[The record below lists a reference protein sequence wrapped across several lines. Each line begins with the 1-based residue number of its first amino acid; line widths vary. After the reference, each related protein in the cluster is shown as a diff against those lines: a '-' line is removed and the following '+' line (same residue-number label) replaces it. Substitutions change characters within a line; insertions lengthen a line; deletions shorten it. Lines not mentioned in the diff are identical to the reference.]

1 MFAPGRDAFSGDSDR
16 LVYCSASGQH
26 IELMESQVAWEI
38 VFVLVLTICAVV
50 LFVTEKFSTDI
61 VAILV
66 MIALLVSGILTPA
79 EGLAGFANTATVT
92 VGAMFVL
99 SAGVFRSGAVNFV
112 SRGLGKA
119 ARRSSALMLF
129 VLMVGVGVLSSF
141 LNNTAAVAIL
151 IPVVIVVARR
161 ADTSPSKL
169 LMPLSFAS
177 MFGGMG
183 TVLGTST
190 NILASSIAEEA
201 GLDAFGMFEFTKLGV
216 VFFAVGVA
224 YMMTVGR
231 KLVPDHRG
239 KGDLTKSFGLGDY
252 LTDLV
257 LLAESKSVGQSL
269 ASAPLVNE
277 LGVDVL
283 QILRGN
289 DNLCPTPET
298 VLREHDVLRIKGDL
312 RTINELKDR
321 VGVAFGTSM
330 KWRDEDLESTDTR
343 IVEAVVG
350 PSSPLA
356 GKSLARSRLRE
367 NYGAAVLAIRQH
379 GAIAHVEFQNM
390 KLMPGDT
397 LLIDVPNDQIEHLT
411 QQRVFLLVSRAGI
424 PRFNWPKA
432 TKTLVIV
439 ASVVVIAATGLLSIV
454 TAAAAGALAMV
465 LSGCIST
472 EEAYG
477 AIEWNVLFLLAGMLS
492 LGAAMEKTGASTMLA
507 EGMIDGVG
515 RFGPIVL
522 LAAFFGATML
532 LTEVMS
538 NNATVA
544 LLLPIAIT
552 TAHSIDANPRA
563 FMFAVVFA
571 ASSSFMTPVGYQTNA
586 MIYGPG
592 QYRFVDFVRVG
603 APLNLIFWV
612 LGTLLIPWFWP
623 L

>member
-1 MFAPGRDAFSGDSDR
+1 MT
-16 LVYCSASGQH
+16 L
-26 IELMESQVAWEI
+26 EI
-38 VFVLVLTICAVV
+38 SFVLLLTIAAVV

-66 MIALLVSGILTPA
+66 MVVLLVSRVLTPA

-99 SAGVFRSGAVNFV
+99 SAGMFRSGAVNFV
-112 SRGLGKA
+112 GRGLGRL
-119 ARRSSALMLF
+119 ARHSSGLMLF

-177 MFGGMG
+177 MFGGMC

-190 NILASSIAEEA
+190 NILASAISEQA
-201 GLDAFGMFEFTKLGV
+201 GLGAFGMFEFTKLGV
-216 VFFAVGVA
+216 IFFAVGVT

-239 KGDLTKSFGLGDY
+239 RGDLTTSFGLGDY
-252 LTDLV
+252 LTDLI
-257 LLAESKSVGQSL
+257 LQADSKSVGKAL
-269 ASAPLVNE
+269 ESAPLVKD
-277 LGVDVL
+277 LGIEVL
-283 QILRGN
+283 QIRRGEDTLR
-289 DNLCPTPET
+289 PTPET
-298 VLREHDVLRIKGDL
+298 VLCENDVLRIQGNL

-321 VGVAFGTSM
+321 AGVAFGMSV
-330 KWRDEDLESTDTR
+330 KWRDEDLQSTDTR
-343 IVEAVVG
+343 LVEAVVG

-356 GKSLARSRLRE
+356 GKSLAESRLRE
-367 NYGAAVLAIRQH
+367 NFGASVLAVRQH
-379 GAIAHVEFQNM
+379 GTLRHSEFENIT
-390 KLMPGDT
+390 LMPGDT

-411 QQRVFLLVSRAGI
+411 EQRVFLVVSRAGI

-432 TKTLVIV
+432 AKALAIV
-439 ASVVVIAATGLLSIV
+439 VSVVVVAATGLLPIV
-454 TAAAAGALAMV
+454 AAAATGALAMV
-465 LSGCIST
+465 LSRCIST
-472 EEAYG
+472 DEAYG

-507 EGMIDGVG
+507 EGMVNAVG
-515 RFGPIVL
+515 GFGPIAL

-552 TAHSIDANPRA
+552 TAHSIDANPRT

-571 ASSSFMTPVGYQTNA
+571 ASSSFMTPVGYQTNT

-603 APLNLIFWV
+603 APLNLIFWI
-612 LGTLLIPWFWP
+612 LGVLLIPWFWP

>member
-1 MFAPGRDAFSGDSDR
+1 MT
-16 LVYCSASGQH
+16 
-26 IELMESQVAWEI
+26 WEI
-38 VFVLVLTICAVV
+38 AFVLGLTVCAVV

-66 MIALLVSGILTPA
+66 MIVLLVSRVLTPA

-99 SAGVFRSGAVNFV
+99 SAGMFRSGAVNFV
-112 SRGLGKA
+112 GKA
-119 ARRSSALMLF
+119 LGRLARHSSGLMLF

-177 MFGGMG
+177 MFGGMC

-190 NILASSIAEEA
+190 NILGSAIAEQA
-201 GLDAFGMFEFTKLGV
+201 GLQAFGMFEFTKLGV
-216 VFFAVGVA
+216 IFFAVGVA
-224 YMMTVGR
+224 YMMTLGR
-231 KLVPDHRG
+231 RLVPDHRG
-239 KGDLTKSFGLGDY
+239 QGDLTTSFGLGDY

-257 LLAESKSVGQSL
+257 LGAESKSVGHSL
-269 ASAPLVNE
+269 ASAPLVKE
-277 LGVDVL
+277 LDIDVL
-283 QILRGN
+283 QILRGE
-289 DNLCPTPET
+289 DTLRPTPET
-298 VLREHDVLRIKGDL
+298 ILREGDVLRIQGDL
-312 RTINELKDR
+312 RTINELKGR
-321 VGVAFGTSM
+321 AGVTFGMSM
-330 KWRDEDLESTDTR
+330 KWRDEHLQSTDTR
-343 IVEAVVG
+343 LVEAVVG

-356 GKSLARSRLRE
+356 GKTLAESRLRA
-367 NYGAAVLAIRQH
+367 NYGATVLAIRQH
-379 GAIAHVEFQNM
+379 GTLRHGQFENIT
-390 KLMPGDT
+390 LMPGDA

-411 QQRVFLLVSRAGI
+411 QQRMFLVVSRAGI
-424 PRFNWPKA
+424 PRFDWTKA
-432 TKTLVIV
+432 SKAVAIV
-439 ASVVVIAATGLLSIV
+439 VAVVVVAATGLLPIV
-454 TAAAAGALAMV
+454 AAAVTGALMMV

-507 EGMIDGVG
+507 NGMIDSVG
-515 RFGPIVL
+515 ALGPLAL

-552 TAHSIDANPRA
+552 TAQAMDLNPRA
-563 FMFAVVFA
+563 FMFAVIFA
-571 ASSSFMTPVGYQTNA
+571 ASSSFMTPVGYQTNT

-592 QYRFVDFVRVG
+592 QYRFKDFVRVG
-603 APLNLIFWV
+603 APLNLIFWI

>member
-1 MFAPGRDAFSGDSDR
+1 MT
-16 LVYCSASGQH
+16 
-26 IELMESQVAWEI
+26 WEI
-38 VFVLVLTICAVV
+38 AFVLGLTVCAVV

-66 MIALLVSGILTPA
+66 MIVLLVSRVLTPA

-99 SAGVFRSGAVNFV
+99 SAGMFRSGAVNFV
-112 SRGLGKA
+112 GKA
-119 ARRSSALMLF
+119 LGRLARHSSGLMLF

-177 MFGGMG
+177 MFGGMC

-190 NILASSIAEEA
+190 NILGSAIAEQA
-201 GLDAFGMFEFTKLGV
+201 GLQAFGMFEFTKLGV
-216 VFFAVGVA
+216 IFFAVGVT
-224 YMMTVGR
+224 YMMTLGR
-231 KLVPDHRG
+231 RLVPDHRG
-239 KGDLTKSFGLGDY
+239 QGDLTTSFGLGDY

-257 LLAESKSVGQSL
+257 LEAESKSVGHSL
-269 ASAPLVNE
+269 ASAPLVKE
-277 LGVDVL
+277 LDIDVL
-283 QILRGN
+283 QILRGE
-289 DNLCPTPET
+289 DTLRPTPET
-298 VLREHDVLRIKGDL
+298 ILREGDVLRIQGNL
-312 RTINELKDR
+312 RTINELKGR
-321 VGVAFGTSM
+321 AGVTFGMSM
-330 KWRDEDLESTDTR
+330 KWRDEHLQSTDTR
-343 IVEAVVG
+343 LVEAVVG

-356 GKSLARSRLRE
+356 GKTLSESRLRA
-367 NYGAAVLAIRQH
+367 NYGATVLAIRQH
-379 GAIAHVEFQNM
+379 GTLRHGQFENIT
-390 KLMPGDT
+390 LMPGDA

-411 QQRVFLLVSRAGI
+411 QQRMFLVVSRAGI
-424 PRFNWPKA
+424 PRFDWTKA
-432 TKTLVIV
+432 SKAVAIV
-439 ASVVVIAATGLLSIV
+439 VAVVVVAATGLLPIV
-454 TAAAAGALAMV
+454 AAAVTGALMMV

-507 EGMIDGVG
+507 NGMIDSVG
-515 RFGPIVL
+515 ALGPLAL

-552 TAHSIDANPRA
+552 TAQAMDLNPRA
-563 FMFAVVFA
+563 FMFAVIFA
-571 ASSSFMTPVGYQTNA
+571 ASSSFMTPVGYQTNT

-592 QYRFVDFVRVG
+592 QYRFKDFVRVG
-603 APLNLIFWV
+603 APLNLIFWI

>member
-1 MFAPGRDAFSGDSDR
+1 MT
-16 LVYCSASGQH
+16 
-26 IELMESQVAWEI
+26 WEI
-38 VFVLVLTICAVV
+38 VFVLVLTVCAVV

-66 MIALLVSGILTPA
+66 MIVLLVSGILTPA

-99 SAGVFRSGAVNFV
+99 SAGMFRSGAVNSV
-112 SRGLGKA
+112 GRVLGGL
-119 ARRSSALMLF
+119 ARRSSGLMLF

-151 IPVVIVVARR
+151 IPVDIIVARR
-161 ADTSPSKL
+161 AETSPSKL

-177 MFGGMG
+177 MFGGMC

-190 NILASSIAEEA
+190 NILASSIAEQA
-201 GLDAFGMFEFTKLGV
+201 GLEAFGMFEFTKLGV
-216 VFFAVGVA
+216 IFFAVGIA

-252 LTDLV
+252 LTDLT
-257 LLAESKSVGQSL
+257 LLAGSRSIGRPL
-269 ASAPLVNE
+269 ASAPLVE
-277 LGVDVL
+277 EFGIEVL
-283 QILRGN
+283 QIQRGDDTLR
-289 DNLCPTPET
+289 PTPET
-298 VLREHDVLRIKGDL
+298 ILREHDVLRIRGDL

-321 VGVAFGTSM
+321 AGVSFGMSSEWSD
-330 KWRDEDLESTDTR
+330 KDLEATDTR
-343 IVEAVVG
+343 LVEAVVG

-356 GKSLARSRLRE
+356 GKSLAESRLRE

-379 GAIAHVEFQNM
+379 GALAHGEFQNR
-390 KLMPGDT
+390 KLMSGDT

-411 QQRVFLLVSRAGI
+411 RQRVFLLVSRAGI
-424 PRFNWPKA
+424 PRFNWLKA
-432 TKTLVIV
+432 TKALVIV
-439 ASVVVIAATGLLSIV
+439 VSVVVIAATGVLSIV
-454 TAAAAGALAMV
+454 TAAAAGALMMV
-465 LSGCIST
+465 VSACITT

-507 EGMIDGVG
+507 DGMIAGVG
-515 RFGPIVL
+515 GFGPLAL

-571 ASSSFMTPVGYQTNA
+571 ASSSFMTPVGYQTNT

-592 QYRFVDFVRVG
+592 QYRFVDFLRVG

>member
-1 MFAPGRDAFSGDSDR
+1 MT
-16 LVYCSASGQH
+16 
-26 IELMESQVAWEI
+26 WEI
-38 VFVLVLTICAVV
+38 AFVLGLTVCAVV

-66 MIALLVSGILTPA
+66 MIVLLVFRVLTPA

-99 SAGVFRSGAVNFV
+99 SAGMFRSGAVNFV
-112 SRGLGKA
+112 GKA
-119 ARRSSALMLF
+119 LGRLARHSSRLMLF

-161 ADTSPSKL
+161 AKTSPSKL
-169 LMPLSFAS
+169 LMPLSYAS
-177 MFGGMG
+177 MFGGMC

-190 NILASSIAEEA
+190 NILASSIAEQA
-201 GLDAFGMFEFTKLGV
+201 GLGAFSMFEFTKLGII
-216 VFFAVGVA
+216 FFAVGVA
-224 YMMTVGR
+224 YMMTLGR
-231 KLVPDHRG
+231 RLVPDHRG
-239 KGDLTKSFGLGDY
+239 QGDLTTSFGLGDY

-257 LLAESKSVGQSL
+257 LQTESKSVGHSL
-269 ASAPLVNE
+269 ASAPLVKE
-277 LGVDVL
+277 LNIDVL
-283 QILRGN
+283 QILRGE
-289 DNLCPTPET
+289 DTLRPTPET
-298 VLREHDVLRIKGDL
+298 ILREGDVLRIQGDL
-312 RTINELKDR
+312 RTINELKGR
-321 VGVAFGTSM
+321 AGVTFGMSM
-330 KWRDEDLESTDTR
+330 KWRDEHLQSTDTR
-343 IVEAVVG
+343 LVEAVVG

-356 GKSLARSRLRE
+356 GKSLTESRLRE
-367 NYGAAVLAIRQH
+367 NYGASVLAIRQH
-379 GAIAHVEFQNM
+379 GTLRHGQFENIT
-390 KLMPGDT
+390 LMPGDA

-411 QQRVFLLVSRAGI
+411 QQRVFLVVSRAGI
-424 PRFNWPKA
+424 PRFDWRKA
-432 TKTLVIV
+432 SKAVAIVI
-439 ASVVVIAATGLLSIV
+439 AVVVVAATGLLPIV
-454 TAAAAGALAMV
+454 AAAATGALMMV
-465 LSGCIST
+465 LSGCVST

-507 EGMIDGVG
+507 DGMIDSVG
-515 RFGPIVL
+515 GLGPLAL

-552 TAHSIDANPRA
+552 TAQAIDVDPRA

-571 ASSSFMTPVGYQTNA
+571 ASSSFMTPVGYQTNT

-592 QYRFVDFVRVG
+592 QYRFKDFARVG
-603 APLNLIFWV
+603 APLNLIFWA

-623 L
+623 F

>member
-1 MFAPGRDAFSGDSDR
+1 MT
-16 LVYCSASGQH
+16 
-26 IELMESQVAWEI
+26 WEI
-38 VFVLVLTICAVV
+38 AFVLGLTVCAVV

-66 MIALLVSGILTPA
+66 MIVLLVFRVLTPA

-99 SAGVFRSGAVNFV
+99 SAGMFRSGAVNFV
-112 SRGLGKA
+112 GKA
-119 ARRSSALMLF
+119 LGRLARHSSRLMLF
-129 VLMVGVGVLSSF
+129 VLMVGVGVLSAF

-161 ADTSPSKL
+161 AKTSPSKL

-177 MFGGMG
+177 MFGGMC

-190 NILASSIAEEA
+190 NILASSIAEQA
-201 GLDAFGMFEFTKLGV
+201 GLGAFSMFEFTKLGII
-216 VFFAVGVA
+216 FFAVGVA
-224 YMMTVGR
+224 YMMTLGR
-231 KLVPDHRG
+231 RLVPDHRG
-239 KGDLTKSFGLGDY
+239 QGDLTTSFGLGDY

-257 LLAESKSVGQSL
+257 LQTESKSVGHPL
-269 ASAPLVNE
+269 ASAPLVKE
-277 LGVDVL
+277 LNIDVL
-283 QILRGN
+283 QILRGE
-289 DNLCPTPET
+289 DTLRPTPET
-298 VLREHDVLRIKGDL
+298 ILREGDVLRIQGDL
-312 RTINELKDR
+312 RTINELKGR
-321 VGVAFGTSM
+321 AGVTFGMSM
-330 KWRDEDLESTDTR
+330 KWQDEHLQSTDTR
-343 IVEAVVG
+343 LVEAVVG

-356 GKSLARSRLRE
+356 GKSLTESRLRE
-367 NYGAAVLAIRQH
+367 NYGASVLAIRQH
-379 GAIAHVEFQNM
+379 GTLRQGQFENIT
-390 KLMPGDT
+390 LMPGDA

-411 QQRVFLLVSRAGI
+411 QQRVFLVVSRAGI
-424 PRFNWPKA
+424 PRFDWRKA
-432 TKTLVIV
+432 SKAVAIV
-439 ASVVVIAATGLLSIV
+439 VAVVVVAATGLLPIV
-454 TAAAAGALAMV
+454 AAAATGALMMV
-465 LSGCIST
+465 LSGCLST

-507 EGMIDGVG
+507 DGMIDSVG
-515 RFGPIVL
+515 GLGPLAL

-552 TAHSIDANPRA
+552 TAQAIDIDPSA

-571 ASSSFMTPVGYQTNA
+571 ASSSFMTPVGYQTNT

-592 QYRFVDFVRVG
+592 QYRFKDFARVG
-603 APLNLIFWV
+603 APLNLIFWA

-623 L
+623 F

>member
-1 MFAPGRDAFSGDSDR
+1 MTGEM
-16 LVYCSASGQH
+16 L
-26 IELMESQVAWEI
+26 
-38 VFVLVLTICAVV
+38 FVLVLTICAVV

-61 VAILV
+61 VAMLV
-66 MIALLVSGILTPA
+66 MIALLVTGILTPA
-79 EGLAGFANTATVT
+79 EGLAGFANTATIT

-99 SAGVFRSGAVNFV
+99 SAGIFRSGAVNFV
-112 SRGLGKA
+112 GKGLGRL
-119 ARRSSALMLF
+119 ARHSSGLMLF

-177 MFGGMG
+177 MFGGMC

-190 NILASSIAEEA
+190 NILASSIAEQA
-201 GLDAFGMFEFTKLGV
+201 GLEAFGMFEFTKLGV
-216 VFFAVGVA
+216 IFFAVGVA
-224 YMMTVGR
+224 YMMTWGR
-231 KLVPDHRG
+231 RRVPDHRG

-252 LTDLV
+252 LTDVV
-257 LLAESKSVGQSL
+257 LLADSKSVGQSL
-269 ASAPLVNE
+269 ASAPLVKE
-277 LGVDVL
+277 LAVEVL
-283 QILRGN
+283 QIVRGGVTLR
-289 DNLCPTPET
+289 PTPRT
-298 VLREHDVLRIKGDL
+298 ILREHDVLRIKGDL
-312 RTINELKDR
+312 RTIDELKDR
-321 VGVAFGTSM
+321 VGVTLATSTT
-330 KWRDEDLESTDTR
+330 WSDEDLQSTDTR
-343 IVEAVVG
+343 LVEAVVG

-356 GKSLARSRLRE
+356 GKSLAQSNLRE
-367 NYGAAVLAIRQH
+367 NYGATVLAIRQH
-379 GAIAHVEFQNM
+379 GALKRGKVRDM

-432 TKTLVIV
+432 TKALVIV
-439 ASVVVIAATGLLSIV
+439 VSVVVIAATGLLPIV
-454 TAAAAGALAMV
+454 AAAAAGALAMV

-477 AIEWNVLFLLAGMLS
+477 AIEWNVLFLLAGMLA
-492 LGAAMEKTGASTMLA
+492 LGAAMGKTGASTMLA
-507 EGMIDGVG
+507 GGMIDAVG
-515 RFGPIVL
+515 DFGAIAL
-522 LAAFFGATML
+522 LAAFFGITML

-552 TAHSIDANPRA
+552 TAQSIDANPRA

-571 ASSSFMTPVGYQTNA
+571 ASSSFMTPVGYQTNT

-603 APLNLIFWV
+603 APLNLIFWI

>member
-1 MFAPGRDAFSGDSDR
+1 MT
-16 LVYCSASGQH
+16 L
-26 IELMESQVAWEI
+26 EI
-38 VFVLVLTICAVV
+38 GFVLLLTIAAVV

-66 MIALLVSGILTPA
+66 MVVLLVSRVLTPA

-99 SAGVFRSGAVNFV
+99 SAGMFRSGAVNFV
-112 SRGLGKA
+112 GRGLGRL
-119 ARRSSALMLF
+119 ARHSSGLMLF

-177 MFGGMG
+177 MFGGMC

-190 NILASSIAEEA
+190 NILASAISEQA
-201 GLDAFGMFEFTKLGV
+201 GLGAFGMFEFTKLGV
-216 VFFAVGVA
+216 IFFAVGVT

-239 KGDLTKSFGLGDY
+239 RGDLTTSFGLGDY
-252 LTDLV
+252 LTDLI
-257 LLAESKSVGQSL
+257 LQAGSKSVGRPL
-269 ASAPLVNE
+269 ASAPLVKD
-277 LGVDVL
+277 LGIEVL
-283 QILRGN
+283 QIRRGEDTLR
-289 DNLCPTPET
+289 PTPET
-298 VLREHDVLRIKGDL
+298 ILCENDVLRIQGNL

-321 VGVAFGTSM
+321 AGVAFGMSV
-330 KWRDEDLESTDTR
+330 KWRDEDLQSTDTR
-343 IVEAVVG
+343 LVEAVVG

-356 GKSLARSRLRE
+356 GKSLAESHLRE
-367 NYGAAVLAIRQH
+367 NFGAWVLAVRQH
-379 GAIAHVEFQNM
+379 GTLRHSEFENIT
-390 KLMPGDT
+390 LMPGDT

-411 QQRVFLLVSRAGI
+411 EQRVFLVVSRAGI

-432 TKTLVIV
+432 AKALAIV
-439 ASVVVIAATGLLSIV
+439 VSVVVVAATGLLPIV
-454 TAAAAGALAMV
+454 AAAATGALAMV
-465 LSGCIST
+465 LSRCIST
-472 EEAYG
+472 DEAYG
-477 AIEWNVLFLLAGMLS
+477 AIEWNVLFLLAGILS

-507 EGMIDGVG
+507 EGMVNAVG
-515 RFGPIVL
+515 GFGPIAL

-552 TAHSIDANPRA
+552 TAHSIDANPRT

-571 ASSSFMTPVGYQTNA
+571 ASSSFMTPVGYQTNT

-603 APLNLIFWV
+603 APLNLIFWI
-612 LGTLLIPWFWP
+612 LGVLLIPWFWP

>member
-1 MFAPGRDAFSGDSDR
+1 MT
-16 LVYCSASGQH
+16 
-26 IELMESQVAWEI
+26 WEI
-38 VFVLVLTICAVV
+38 AFVLGLTVCAVV

-66 MIALLVSGILTPA
+66 MIVLLVFRVLTPA

-99 SAGVFRSGAVNFV
+99 SAGMFRSGAVNFV
-112 SRGLGKA
+112 GKA
-119 ARRSSALMLF
+119 LGRLARHSSRLMLF

-161 ADTSPSKL
+161 AKTSPSKL

-177 MFGGMG
+177 MFGGMC

-190 NILASSIAEEA
+190 NILASSIAEQA
-201 GLDAFGMFEFTKLGV
+201 GLGAFSMFEFTKLGII
-216 VFFAVGVA
+216 FFAVGVA
-224 YMMTVGR
+224 YMMTLGR
-231 KLVPDHRG
+231 RLVPDHRG
-239 KGDLTKSFGLGDY
+239 QGDLTTSFGLGDY

-257 LLAESKSVGQSL
+257 LQTESKSVGHPL
-269 ASAPLVNE
+269 ASAPLVKE
-277 LGVDVL
+277 LNIDVL
-283 QILRGN
+283 QILRGE
-289 DNLCPTPET
+289 DTLRPTPET
-298 VLREHDVLRIKGDL
+298 ILREGDVLRIQGDL
-312 RTINELKDR
+312 RTINELKGR
-321 VGVAFGTSM
+321 AGVTFGMSM
-330 KWRDEDLESTDTR
+330 KWQDEHLQSTDTR
-343 IVEAVVG
+343 LVEAVVG

-356 GKSLARSRLRE
+356 GKSLTESRLRE
-367 NYGAAVLAIRQH
+367 NYGASVLAIRQH
-379 GAIAHVEFQNM
+379 GTLRQGQFENIT
-390 KLMPGDT
+390 LMPGDA

-411 QQRVFLLVSRAGI
+411 QQRVFLVVSRAGI
-424 PRFNWPKA
+424 PRFDWRKA
-432 TKTLVIV
+432 SKAVAIVVAVVVVAAAGLLPIV
-439 ASVVVIAATGLLSIV
+439 AAAATG
-454 TAAAAGALAMV
+454 ALMMV
-465 LSGCIST
+465 LSGCVST

-507 EGMIDGVG
+507 DGMIDSVG
-515 RFGPIVL
+515 GLGPLAL

-552 TAHSIDANPRA
+552 TAQAIDIDPSA

-571 ASSSFMTPVGYQTNA
+571 ASSSFMTPVGYQTNT

-592 QYRFVDFVRVG
+592 QYRFKDFARVG
-603 APLNLIFWV
+603 APLNLIFWA

-623 L
+623 F

>member
-1 MFAPGRDAFSGDSDR
+1 MT
-16 LVYCSASGQH
+16 
-26 IELMESQVAWEI
+26 WEI

-50 LFVTEKFSTDI
+50 LFVTEKFSTDV

-112 SRGLGKA
+112 SRALGRL
-119 ARRSSALMLF
+119 ARRSSGLTLF

-169 LMPLSFAS
+169 LMPLSYAS
-177 MFGGMG
+177 MFGGMC

-190 NILASSIAEEA
+190 NILASAIAEEA
-201 GLDAFGMFEFTKLGV
+201 GLGAFGMFEFTKLGV
-216 VFFAVGVA
+216 IFFAVGVA

-231 KLVPDHRG
+231 KLVPDHRS
-239 KGDLTKSFGLGDY
+239 KGDLTKSFGMGDY

-257 LLAESKSVGQSL
+257 LQAESKSVGQSL
-269 ASAPLVNE
+269 ASAPLVEE
-277 LGVDVL
+277 LGIEVL
-283 QILRGN
+283 QILRGE
-289 DNLCPTPET
+289 DILRPTPET
-298 VLREHDVLRIKGDL
+298 ILREHDVLRIKGDL

-321 VGVAFGTSM
+321 AGVTFGMSM
-330 KWRDEDLESTDTR
+330 KWRDKDLESTDTR
-343 IVEAVVG
+343 LVEAVLG

-356 GKSLARSRLRE
+356 GKSLAESHLRE
-367 NYGAAVLAIRQH
+367 NYGAAVLAIRHH
-379 GAIAHVEFQNM
+379 GALTHGEVQNI

-397 LLIDVPNDQIEHLT
+397 LLMDVPNDQIEHLT

-432 TKTLVIV
+432 TKALVIV
-439 ASVVVIAATGLLSIV
+439 VSVLVIAATGLLSIV
-454 TAAAAGALAMV
+454 AAAAAGALMMV

-477 AIEWNVLFLLAGMLS
+477 AIEWNVLFLLAGMLA

-507 EGMIDGVG
+507 GGMIDGLG
-515 RFGPIVL
+515 GFGPIVL
-522 LAAFFGATML
+522 LAAFFGITML

-552 TAHSIDANPRA
+552 TAHAIDADPRA
-563 FMFAVVFA
+563 FMFAVAFA
-571 ASSSFMTPVGYQTNA
+571 ASSSFMTPVGYQTNT

-592 QYRFVDFVRVG
+592 QYRFVDFLRVG

>member
-1 MFAPGRDAFSGDSDR
+1 MT
-16 LVYCSASGQH
+16 L
-26 IELMESQVAWEI
+26 EI
-38 VFVLVLTICAVV
+38 GFVLLLTIAAVV

-66 MIALLVSGILTPA
+66 MVVLLVSRVLTPA

-99 SAGVFRSGAVNFV
+99 SAGMFRSGAVNFV
-112 SRGLGKA
+112 GRGLGRL
-119 ARRSSALMLF
+119 ARHSSGLMLF

-161 ADTSPSKL
+161 VDTSPSKL

-177 MFGGMG
+177 MFGGMC

-190 NILASSIAEEA
+190 NILASAISEQA
-201 GLDAFGMFEFTKLGV
+201 GLGAFGMFEFTKLGV
-216 VFFAVGVA
+216 IFFAVGVT

-239 KGDLTKSFGLGDY
+239 RGDLTTSFGLGDY
-252 LTDLV
+252 LTDLI
-257 LLAESKSVGQSL
+257 LQAGSKSVGRPL
-269 ASAPLVNE
+269 ASAPLVKD
-277 LGVDVL
+277 LGIEVL
-283 QILRGN
+283 QIRRGEDTLR
-289 DNLCPTPET
+289 PTPET
-298 VLREHDVLRIKGDL
+298 ILCENDVLRIQGNL

-321 VGVAFGTSM
+321 AGVAFGMSV
-330 KWRDEDLESTDTR
+330 KWRDEDLQSTDTR
-343 IVEAVVG
+343 LVEAVVG

-356 GKSLARSRLRE
+356 GKSLAESHLRE
-367 NYGAAVLAIRQH
+367 NFGAWVLAVRQH
-379 GAIAHVEFQNM
+379 GTLRHSEFENIT
-390 KLMPGDT
+390 LMPGDT

-411 QQRVFLLVSRAGI
+411 EQRVFLVVSRAGI

-432 TKTLVIV
+432 AKALAIV
-439 ASVVVIAATGLLSIV
+439 VSVVVVAATGLLPIV
-454 TAAAAGALAMV
+454 AAAATGALAMV
-465 LSGCIST
+465 LSRCIST
-472 EEAYG
+472 DEAYG

-507 EGMIDGVG
+507 EGMVNAVG
-515 RFGPIVL
+515 GFGPIAL

-552 TAHSIDANPRA
+552 TAHSIDANPRT

-571 ASSSFMTPVGYQTNA
+571 ASSSFMTPVGYQTNT

-603 APLNLIFWV
+603 APLNLIFWI
-612 LGTLLIPWFWP
+612 LGVLLIPWFWP

>member
-1 MFAPGRDAFSGDSDR
+1 MT
-16 LVYCSASGQH
+16 
-26 IELMESQVAWEI
+26 WEI

-50 LFVTEKFSTDI
+50 LFVTEKFSTDV

-66 MIALLVSGILTPA
+66 MIALLVSGVLTPA

-112 SRGLGKA
+112 GRALGRL
-119 ARRSSALMLF
+119 ARHSSGLMLF

-169 LMPLSFAS
+169 LMPLSYAS
-177 MFGGMG
+177 MFGGMC

-190 NILASSIAEEA
+190 NILASAIAEEA
-201 GLDAFGMFEFTKLGV
+201 GLGALGMFEFTKLGV
-216 VFFAVGVA
+216 IFFAVGIA

-239 KGDLTKSFGLGDY
+239 KGDLTKSFGMGDY

-257 LLAESKSVGQSL
+257 LQAESKSVGQSL
-269 ASAPLVNE
+269 ASAPLVEE
-277 LGVDVL
+277 LGIEVL
-283 QILRGN
+283 QILRGE
-289 DNLCPTPET
+289 DILRPTPET
-298 VLREHDVLRIKGDL
+298 ILREHDVLRIKGDL

-321 VGVAFGTSM
+321 AGVTFGMSM

-343 IVEAVVG
+343 LVEAVVG

-356 GKSLARSRLRE
+356 GKSLAESHLRE
-367 NYGAAVLAIRQH
+367 NYGAAVLAIRHH
-379 GAIAHVEFQNM
+379 GALTHGEVQNI

-432 TKTLVIV
+432 TKALVIV
-439 ASVVVIAATGLLSIV
+439 ASVLVIAATGLLSIV
-454 TAAAAGALAMV
+454 AAAAAGALMMV

-477 AIEWNVLFLLAGMLS
+477 AIEWNVLFLLAGMLA
-492 LGAAMEKTGASTMLA
+492 LGAAMEKTGASTILA
-507 EGMIDGVG
+507 EGMIGGVG
-515 RFGPIVL
+515 GFGPIAL
-522 LAAFFGATML
+522 LAAFFGITML

-552 TAHSIDANPRA
+552 AAHAIDVDPRA

-571 ASSSFMTPVGYQTNA
+571 ASSSFMTPVGYQTNT

-592 QYRFVDFVRVG
+592 QYRFVDFLRVG

>member
-1 MFAPGRDAFSGDSDR
+1 MT
-16 LVYCSASGQH
+16 
-26 IELMESQVAWEI
+26 WEI
-38 VFVLVLTICAVV
+38 AFVLGLTVCAVV

-66 MIALLVSGILTPA
+66 MIVLLVFRVLTPA

-99 SAGVFRSGAVNFV
+99 SAGMFRSGAVNFV
-112 SRGLGKA
+112 GKA
-119 ARRSSALMLF
+119 LGRLARHSSRLMLF

-161 ADTSPSKL
+161 AKTSPSKL
-169 LMPLSFAS
+169 LMPLSYAS
-177 MFGGMG
+177 MFGGMC

-190 NILASSIAEEA
+190 NILASSIAEQA
-201 GLDAFGMFEFTKLGV
+201 GLGAFSMFEFTKLGII
-216 VFFAVGVA
+216 FFAVGVA
-224 YMMTVGR
+224 YMMTLGR
-231 KLVPDHRG
+231 RLVPDHRG
-239 KGDLTKSFGLGDY
+239 QGDLTTSFGLGDY

-257 LLAESKSVGQSL
+257 LQTESRSVGHSL
-269 ASAPLVNE
+269 ASAPLVKE
-277 LGVDVL
+277 LNIDVL
-283 QILRGN
+283 QILRGE
-289 DNLCPTPET
+289 DTLRPTPET
-298 VLREHDVLRIKGDL
+298 ILREGDVLRIQGDL
-312 RTINELKDR
+312 RTINELKGR
-321 VGVAFGTSM
+321 AGVTFGMSM
-330 KWRDEDLESTDTR
+330 KWRDEHLQSTDTR
-343 IVEAVVG
+343 LVEAVVG

-356 GKSLARSRLRE
+356 GKSLTESRLRE
-367 NYGAAVLAIRQH
+367 NYGASVLAIRQH
-379 GAIAHVEFQNM
+379 GTLRHGQFENIT
-390 KLMPGDT
+390 LMPGDA

-411 QQRVFLLVSRAGI
+411 QQRVFLVVSRAGI
-424 PRFNWPKA
+424 PRFDWRKA
-432 TKTLVIV
+432 SKAVAIVI
-439 ASVVVIAATGLLSIV
+439 AVVVVAATGLLPIV
-454 TAAAAGALAMV
+454 AAAATGALMMV
-465 LSGCIST
+465 LSGCVST

-507 EGMIDGVG
+507 DGMIDSVG
-515 RFGPIVL
+515 GLGPLAL

-552 TAHSIDANPRA
+552 TAQAIDVDPRA

-571 ASSSFMTPVGYQTNA
+571 ASSSFMTPVGYQTNT

-592 QYRFVDFVRVG
+592 QYRFKDFARVG
-603 APLNLIFWV
+603 APLNLIFWA

-623 L
+623 F

>member
-1 MFAPGRDAFSGDSDR
+1 VT
-16 LVYCSASGQH
+16 L
-26 IELMESQVAWEI
+26 EI
-38 VFVLVLTICAVV
+38 GFVLLLTVCAVV

-66 MIALLVSGILTPA
+66 MVVLLVSRVLTPA
-79 EGLAGFANTATVT
+79 EGLAGFANTATIT

-99 SAGVFRSGAVNFV
+99 SAGMFRSGAVNFV
-112 SRGLGKA
+112 GRGLGRL
-119 ARRSSALMLF
+119 ARHSSGLMLF

-177 MFGGMG
+177 MFGGMC

-190 NILASSIAEEA
+190 NILASAISEQA
-201 GLDAFGMFEFTKLGV
+201 GLGAFGMFEFTKLGV
-216 VFFAVGVA
+216 IFFAVGVT

-239 KGDLTKSFGLGDY
+239 RGDLTTSFGLGDY

-257 LLAESKSVGQSL
+257 LQAESKSVGQSL
-269 ASAPLVNE
+269 ASAPLVKE
-277 LGVDVL
+277 LGIEVL
-283 QILRGN
+283 QIRRGKDTLR
-289 DNLCPTPET
+289 PTPET
-298 VLREHDVLRIKGDL
+298 ILREHDVLRIQGNL

-321 VGVAFGTSM
+321 AGVAFGMSVN
-330 KWRDEDLESTDTR
+330 WRDEDLQSTDTR
-343 IVEAVVG
+343 LVEAVLG
-350 PSSPLA
+350 PGSPLA
-356 GKSLARSRLRE
+356 GKSLAESHLRE
-367 NYGAAVLAIRQH
+367 NYGASVLAIRQH
-379 GAIAHVEFQNM
+379 GMLRHSEFENIT
-390 KLMPGDT
+390 LMPGDA

-411 QQRVFLLVSRAGI
+411 QQRVFLVVSRAGI

-432 TKTLVIV
+432 IKALAIVI
-439 ASVVVIAATGLLSIV
+439 SVVVVAAAGLLPIV
-454 TAAAAGALAMV
+454 AAAATGALAMV

-472 EEAYG
+472 DEAYG

-507 EGMIDGVG
+507 DGMVNWVG
-515 RFGPIVL
+515 GFGPIAL

-552 TAHSIDANPRA
+552 TAHSIDANPRT

-571 ASSSFMTPVGYQTNA
+571 ASSSFMTPVGYQTNT

-612 LGTLLIPWFWP
+612 LGVLLIPWFWP

>member
-1 MFAPGRDAFSGDSDR
+1 MT
-16 LVYCSASGQH
+16 
-26 IELMESQVAWEI
+26 WEI
-38 VFVLVLTICAVV
+38 AFVLGLTVCAVV

-66 MIALLVSGILTPA
+66 MIVLLVFRVLTPA

-99 SAGVFRSGAVNFV
+99 SAGMFRSGAVNFV
-112 SRGLGKA
+112 GKA
-119 ARRSSALMLF
+119 LGRLARHSSRLMLF

-161 ADTSPSKL
+161 AKTSPSKL

-177 MFGGMG
+177 MFGGMC

-190 NILASSIAEEA
+190 NILASSIAEQA
-201 GLDAFGMFEFTKLGV
+201 GLGAFSMFEFTKLGII
-216 VFFAVGVA
+216 FFAVGVA
-224 YMMTVGR
+224 YMMTLGR
-231 KLVPDHRG
+231 RLVPDHRG
-239 KGDLTKSFGLGDY
+239 QGDLTTSFGLGDY

-257 LLAESKSVGQSL
+257 LQTESKSVGHSL
-269 ASAPLVNE
+269 ASAPLVKE
-277 LGVDVL
+277 LNIDVL
-283 QILRGN
+283 QILRGE
-289 DNLCPTPET
+289 DTLRPTPDT
-298 VLREHDVLRIKGDL
+298 ILREGDVLRIQGDL
-312 RTINELKDR
+312 RTINDLKGR
-321 VGVAFGTSM
+321 AGVTFGMSM
-330 KWRDEDLESTDTR
+330 KWRDEHLQSTDTR
-343 IVEAVVG
+343 LVEAVVG

-356 GKSLARSRLRE
+356 GKSLTESRLRE
-367 NYGAAVLAIRQH
+367 NYGASVLAIRQH
-379 GAIAHVEFQNM
+379 GTLRQGQFEDIT
-390 KLMPGDT
+390 LMPGDA

-411 QQRVFLLVSRAGI
+411 QQRVFLVVSRAGI
-424 PRFNWPKA
+424 PRFDWRKA
-432 TKTLVIV
+432 SKAVAIVI
-439 ASVVVIAATGLLSIV
+439 AVVVVAATGLLPIV
-454 TAAAAGALAMV
+454 AAAATGALMMV
-465 LSGCIST
+465 LSGCVST

-507 EGMIDGVG
+507 DGMIDSVG
-515 RFGPIVL
+515 GLGPLAL

-552 TAHSIDANPRA
+552 TAQAIDVDPRA

-571 ASSSFMTPVGYQTNA
+571 ASSSFMTPVGYQTNT

-592 QYRFVDFVRVG
+592 QYRFKDFARVG
-603 APLNLIFWV
+603 APLNLIFWA

-623 L
+623 F

>member
-1 MFAPGRDAFSGDSDR
+1 MT
-16 LVYCSASGQH
+16 
-26 IELMESQVAWEI
+26 WEI
-38 VFVLVLTICAVV
+38 AFVLGLTVCAVV

-66 MIALLVSGILTPA
+66 MIVLLVSRVLTPA

-99 SAGVFRSGAVNFV
+99 SAGMFRSGAVNFV
-112 SRGLGKA
+112 GKA
-119 ARRSSALMLF
+119 LGRLARHSSGLMLF
-129 VLMVGVGVLSSF
+129 VLMVVVGGLSSF

-177 MFGGMG
+177 MFGGMC

-190 NILASSIAEEA
+190 NILGSAIAEQA
-201 GLDAFGMFEFTKLGV
+201 GLQAFGMFEFTKLGV
-216 VFFAVGVA
+216 IFFAVGVT
-224 YMMTVGR
+224 YMMTLGR
-231 KLVPDHRG
+231 RLVPDHRG
-239 KGDLTKSFGLGDY
+239 QGDLTTSFGLGDY

-257 LLAESKSVGQSL
+257 LEAESKSVGHSL
-269 ASAPLVNE
+269 ASAPLVKE
-277 LGVDVL
+277 LDIDVL
-283 QILRGN
+283 QILRGE
-289 DNLCPTPET
+289 DTLRPTPET
-298 VLREHDVLRIKGDL
+298 ILREGDVLRIQGDL
-312 RTINELKDR
+312 RTINELKGR
-321 VGVAFGTSM
+321 AGVTFGMSM
-330 KWRDEDLESTDTR
+330 KWRDEHLQSTDTR
-343 IVEAVVG
+343 LVEAVVG

-356 GKSLARSRLRE
+356 GKTLAESRLRA
-367 NYGAAVLAIRQH
+367 NYGATVLAIRQH
-379 GAIAHVEFQNM
+379 GTLRHGQFENIT
-390 KLMPGDT
+390 LMPGDA

-411 QQRVFLLVSRAGI
+411 QQRMFLVVSRAGI
-424 PRFNWPKA
+424 PRFDWTKA
-432 TKTLVIV
+432 SKAVAIV
-439 ASVVVIAATGLLSIV
+439 VAVVVVAATGLLPIV
-454 TAAAAGALAMV
+454 AAAVTGALMMV

-507 EGMIDGVG
+507 NGMIDSVG
-515 RFGPIVL
+515 ALGPLAL

-552 TAHSIDANPRA
+552 TAQAMDLNPRA
-563 FMFAVVFA
+563 FMFAVIFA
-571 ASSSFMTPVGYQTNA
+571 ASSSFMTPVGYQTNT

-592 QYRFVDFVRVG
+592 QYRFKDFVRVG
-603 APLNLIFWV
+603 APLNLIFWI

>member
-1 MFAPGRDAFSGDSDR
+1 MT
-16 LVYCSASGQH
+16 L
-26 IELMESQVAWEI
+26 EI
-38 VFVLVLTICAVV
+38 GFVLLLTIAAVV

-66 MIALLVSGILTPA
+66 MVVLLVSRVLTPA
-79 EGLAGFANTATVT
+79 EGLAGFANAATVT

-99 SAGVFRSGAVNFV
+99 SAGMFRSGAVNFV
-112 SRGLGKA
+112 GRGLGRL
-119 ARRSSALMLF
+119 ARHSSGLMLF

-177 MFGGMG
+177 MFGGMC

-190 NILASSIAEEA
+190 NILASAISEQA
-201 GLDAFGMFEFTKLGV
+201 GLGAFGMFEFTKLGV
-216 VFFAVGVA
+216 IFFAVGVT

-239 KGDLTKSFGLGDY
+239 RGDLTTSFGLGDY
-252 LTDLV
+252 LTDLI
-257 LLAESKSVGQSL
+257 LQAGSKSVGRPL
-269 ASAPLVNE
+269 ASAPLVKD
-277 LGVDVL
+277 LGIEVL
-283 QILRGN
+283 QIRRGEDTLR
-289 DNLCPTPET
+289 PTPET
-298 VLREHDVLRIKGDL
+298 ILCEKDVLRIQGNL

-321 VGVAFGTSM
+321 AGVAFGMSV
-330 KWRDEDLESTDTR
+330 KWRDEDLQSTDTR
-343 IVEAVVG
+343 LVEAVVG

-356 GKSLARSRLRE
+356 GKSLAESHLRE
-367 NYGAAVLAIRQH
+367 NFGAWVLAVRQH
-379 GAIAHVEFQNM
+379 GTLRHSEFENIT
-390 KLMPGDT
+390 LMPGDT

-411 QQRVFLLVSRAGI
+411 EQRVFLVVSRAGI

-432 TKTLVIV
+432 AKALAIV
-439 ASVVVIAATGLLSIV
+439 VSVVVVAATGLLPIV
-454 TAAAAGALAMV
+454 AAAATGALAMV
-465 LSGCIST
+465 LSRCIST
-472 EEAYG
+472 DEAYG

-507 EGMIDGVG
+507 EGMVNAVG
-515 RFGPIVL
+515 GFGPIAL

-552 TAHSIDANPRA
+552 TAHSIDANPRT

-571 ASSSFMTPVGYQTNA
+571 ASSSFMTPVGYQTNT

-603 APLNLIFWV
+603 APLNLIFWI
-612 LGTLLIPWFWP
+612 LGVLLIPWFWP

>member
-1 MFAPGRDAFSGDSDR
+1 MT
-16 LVYCSASGQH
+16 L
-26 IELMESQVAWEI
+26 EI
-38 VFVLVLTICAVV
+38 SFVLLLTIAAVV

-66 MIALLVSGILTPA
+66 MVVLLVSRVLTPA

-99 SAGVFRSGAVNFV
+99 SAGMFRSGAVNFV
-112 SRGLGKA
+112 GRGLGRL
-119 ARRSSALMLF
+119 ARHSSGLMLF

-161 ADTSPSKL
+161 VDTSPSKL

-177 MFGGMG
+177 MFGGMC

-190 NILASSIAEEA
+190 NILASAISEQA
-201 GLDAFGMFEFTKLGV
+201 GLGAFGMFEFTKLGV
-216 VFFAVGVA
+216 IFFAVGVT

-239 KGDLTKSFGLGDY
+239 RGDLTTSFGLGDY
-252 LTDLV
+252 LTDLI
-257 LLAESKSVGQSL
+257 LQAGSKSVGRPL
-269 ASAPLVNE
+269 ASAPLVKD
-277 LGVDVL
+277 LGIEVL
-283 QILRGN
+283 QIRRGEDTLR
-289 DNLCPTPET
+289 PTPET
-298 VLREHDVLRIKGDL
+298 ILCENDVLRIQGNL

-321 VGVAFGTSM
+321 AGVAFGMSV
-330 KWRDEDLESTDTR
+330 KWRDEDLQSTDTR
-343 IVEAVVG
+343 LVEAVVG

-356 GKSLARSRLRE
+356 GKSLAESHLRE
-367 NYGAAVLAIRQH
+367 NFGAWVLAVRQH
-379 GAIAHVEFQNM
+379 GTLRHSEFENIT
-390 KLMPGDT
+390 LMPGDT

-411 QQRVFLLVSRAGI
+411 EQRVFLVVSRAGI

-432 TKTLVIV
+432 AKALAIV
-439 ASVVVIAATGLLSIV
+439 VSVVVVAATGLLPIV
-454 TAAAAGALAMV
+454 AAAATGALAMV
-465 LSGCIST
+465 LSRCIST
-472 EEAYG
+472 DEAYG

-507 EGMIDGVG
+507 EGMVNAVG
-515 RFGPIVL
+515 GFGPIAL

-552 TAHSIDANPRA
+552 TAHSIDANPRT

-571 ASSSFMTPVGYQTNA
+571 ASSSFMTPVGYQTNT

-603 APLNLIFWV
+603 APLNLIFWI
-612 LGTLLIPWFWP
+612 LGVLLIPWFWP

>member
-1 MFAPGRDAFSGDSDR
+1 MT
-16 LVYCSASGQH
+16 
-26 IELMESQVAWEI
+26 WEI

-50 LFVTEKFSTDI
+50 LFVTEKFSTDV

-112 SRGLGKA
+112 SRALGRL
-119 ARRSSALMLF
+119 ARRSSGLTLF

-169 LMPLSFAS
+169 LMPLSYAS
-177 MFGGMG
+177 MFGGMC

-190 NILASSIAEEA
+190 NILASAIAEEA
-201 GLDAFGMFEFTKLGV
+201 GLGAFGMFEFTKLGV
-216 VFFAVGVA
+216 IFFAVGVA

-231 KLVPDHRG
+231 KLVPDHRS
-239 KGDLTKSFGLGDY
+239 KGDLTKSFGMGDY

-257 LLAESKSVGQSL
+257 LQAESKSVGQSL
-269 ASAPLVNE
+269 ASAPLVEE
-277 LGVDVL
+277 LGIEVL
-283 QILRGN
+283 QILRGE
-289 DNLCPTPET
+289 DILRPTPET
-298 VLREHDVLRIKGDL
+298 ILREHDVLRIKGDL

-321 VGVAFGTSM
+321 AGVTFGMSM
-330 KWRDEDLESTDTR
+330 KWRDKDLESTDTR
-343 IVEAVVG
+343 LVEAVVG

-356 GKSLARSRLRE
+356 GKSLAESHLRE
-367 NYGAAVLAIRQH
+367 NYGAAVLAIRHH
-379 GAIAHVEFQNM
+379 GALTHGEVQNI

-397 LLIDVPNDQIEHLT
+397 LLMDVPNDQIEHLT

-432 TKTLVIV
+432 TKALVIV
-439 ASVVVIAATGLLSIV
+439 VSVLVIAATGLLSIV
-454 TAAAAGALAMV
+454 AAAAAGALMMV

-477 AIEWNVLFLLAGMLS
+477 AIEWNVLFLLAGMLA

-507 EGMIDGVG
+507 GGMIDGLG
-515 RFGPIVL
+515 GFGPIVL
-522 LAAFFGATML
+522 LAAFFGITML

-552 TAHSIDANPRA
+552 TAHAIDADPRA
-563 FMFAVVFA
+563 FMFAVAFA
-571 ASSSFMTPVGYQTNA
+571 ASSSFMTPVGYQTNT

-592 QYRFVDFVRVG
+592 QYRFVDFLRVG

>member
-1 MFAPGRDAFSGDSDR
+1 MT
-16 LVYCSASGQH
+16 L
-26 IELMESQVAWEI
+26 EI
-38 VFVLVLTICAVV
+38 GFVLLLTIAAVV

-66 MIALLVSGILTPA
+66 MVVLLVSRVLTPA
-79 EGLAGFANTATVT
+79 EGLAGFANTATIT

-99 SAGVFRSGAVNFV
+99 SAGMFRSGAVNFV
-112 SRGLGKA
+112 GRGLGRL
-119 ARRSSALMLF
+119 ARHSSGLMLF

-177 MFGGMG
+177 MFGGMC

-190 NILASSIAEEA
+190 NILASAISEQA
-201 GLDAFGMFEFTKLGV
+201 GLGALGMFEFTKLGV
-216 VFFAVGVA
+216 IFFAVGVT

-239 KGDLTKSFGLGDY
+239 RGDLTTSFGLGDY
-252 LTDLV
+252 LTDLI
-257 LLAESKSVGQSL
+257 LQAGSKSVGRPL
-269 ASAPLVNE
+269 ASAPLVKD
-277 LGVDVL
+277 LGIEVL
-283 QILRGN
+283 QIRRGEDTLR
-289 DNLCPTPET
+289 PTPET
-298 VLREHDVLRIKGDL
+298 VLCENDVLRIQGNL

-321 VGVAFGTSM
+321 AGVAFGMSV
-330 KWRDEDLESTDTR
+330 KWRDEDLQSTDTR
-343 IVEAVVG
+343 LVEAVVG

-356 GKSLARSRLRE
+356 GKSLAESHLRE
-367 NYGAAVLAIRQH
+367 NFGAWVLAVRQH
-379 GAIAHVEFQNM
+379 GTLRHSEFENIT
-390 KLMPGDT
+390 LMPGDT

-411 QQRVFLLVSRAGI
+411 EQRVFLVVSRAGI

-432 TKTLVIV
+432 AKALAIV
-439 ASVVVIAATGLLSIV
+439 VSVVVVAATGLLPIV
-454 TAAAAGALAMV
+454 AAAATGALAMV
-465 LSGCIST
+465 LSRCIST
-472 EEAYG
+472 DEAYG

-507 EGMIDGVG
+507 EGMVNAVG
-515 RFGPIVL
+515 GFGPIAL

-552 TAHSIDANPRA
+552 TAHSIDANPRT

-571 ASSSFMTPVGYQTNA
+571 ASSSFMTPVGYQTNT

-603 APLNLIFWV
+603 APLNLIFWI
-612 LGTLLIPWFWP
+612 LGVLLIPWFWP

>member
-1 MFAPGRDAFSGDSDR
+1 MT
-16 LVYCSASGQH
+16 
-26 IELMESQVAWEI
+26 WEI
-38 VFVLVLTICAVV
+38 AFVLGLTVCAVV

-66 MIALLVSGILTPA
+66 MIVLLVFRVLTPA

-99 SAGVFRSGAVNFV
+99 SAGMFRSGAVNFV
-112 SRGLGKA
+112 GKA
-119 ARRSSALMLF
+119 LGRLARHSSRLMLF
-129 VLMVGVGVLSSF
+129 VLMVCVGVLSSF

-161 ADTSPSKL
+161 AKTSPSKL
-169 LMPLSFAS
+169 LMPLSYAS
-177 MFGGMG
+177 MFGGMC

-190 NILASSIAEEA
+190 NILASSIAEQA
-201 GLDAFGMFEFTKLGV
+201 GLGAFSMFEFTKLGII
-216 VFFAVGVA
+216 FFAVGVA
-224 YMMTVGR
+224 YMMTLGR
-231 KLVPDHRG
+231 RLVPDHRG
-239 KGDLTKSFGLGDY
+239 QGDLTTSFGLGDY

-257 LLAESKSVGQSL
+257 LQTESRSVGHSL
-269 ASAPLVNE
+269 ASAPLVKE
-277 LGVDVL
+277 LNIDVL
-283 QILRGN
+283 QILRGE
-289 DNLCPTPET
+289 DTLRPTPET
-298 VLREHDVLRIKGDL
+298 ILREGDVLRIQGDL
-312 RTINELKDR
+312 RTINELKGR
-321 VGVAFGTSM
+321 AGVTFGMSM
-330 KWRDEDLESTDTR
+330 KWRDEHLQSTDTR
-343 IVEAVVG
+343 LVEAVVG

-356 GKSLARSRLRE
+356 GKSLTESRLRE
-367 NYGAAVLAIRQH
+367 NYGASVLAIRQH
-379 GAIAHVEFQNM
+379 GTLRHGQFENIT
-390 KLMPGDT
+390 LMPGDA

-411 QQRVFLLVSRAGI
+411 QQRVFLVVSRAGI
-424 PRFNWPKA
+424 PRFDWRKA
-432 TKTLVIV
+432 SKAVAIVI
-439 ASVVVIAATGLLSIV
+439 AVVVVAATGLLPIV
-454 TAAAAGALAMV
+454 AAAATGALMMV
-465 LSGCIST
+465 LSGCVST

-507 EGMIDGVG
+507 DGMIDSVG
-515 RFGPIVL
+515 GLGPLAL

-552 TAHSIDANPRA
+552 TAQAIDVDPRA

-571 ASSSFMTPVGYQTNA
+571 ASSSFMTPVGYQTNT

-592 QYRFVDFVRVG
+592 QYRFKDFARVG
-603 APLNLIFWV
+603 APLNLIFWA

-623 L
+623 F

>member
-1 MFAPGRDAFSGDSDR
+1 MT
-16 LVYCSASGQH
+16 
-26 IELMESQVAWEI
+26 WEI
-38 VFVLVLTICAVV
+38 AFVLGLTVCAVV

-66 MIALLVSGILTPA
+66 MIVLLVFRVLTPA

-99 SAGVFRSGAVNFV
+99 SAGMFRSGAVNFV
-112 SRGLGKA
+112 GKA
-119 ARRSSALMLF
+119 LGRLARHSSRLMLF

-161 ADTSPSKL
+161 AKTSPSKL

-177 MFGGMG
+177 MFGGMC

-190 NILASSIAEEA
+190 NILASSIAEQA
-201 GLDAFGMFEFTKLGV
+201 GLGAFSMFEFTKLGII
-216 VFFAVGVA
+216 FFAVGVA
-224 YMMTVGR
+224 YMMTLGR
-231 KLVPDHRG
+231 RLVPDHRG
-239 KGDLTKSFGLGDY
+239 QGDLTTSFGLGDY

-257 LLAESKSVGQSL
+257 LQTESRSVGHSL
-269 ASAPLVNE
+269 ASAPLVKE
-277 LGVDVL
+277 LNIDVL
-283 QILRGN
+283 QILRGE
-289 DNLCPTPET
+289 DTLRPTPET
-298 VLREHDVLRIKGDL
+298 ILREGDVLRIQGDL
-312 RTINELKDR
+312 RTINELKGR
-321 VGVAFGTSM
+321 AGVTFGMSM
-330 KWRDEDLESTDTR
+330 KWRDEHLQSTDTR
-343 IVEAVVG
+343 LVEAVVG

-356 GKSLARSRLRE
+356 GKSLTESRLRE
-367 NYGAAVLAIRQH
+367 NYGASVLAIRQH
-379 GAIAHVEFQNM
+379 GTLRQGQFENIT
-390 KLMPGDT
+390 LMPGDA

-411 QQRVFLLVSRAGI
+411 QQRVFLVVSRAGI
-424 PRFNWPKA
+424 PRFDWRKA
-432 TKTLVIV
+432 SKAVAIVI
-439 ASVVVIAATGLLSIV
+439 AVVVVAATGLLPIV
-454 TAAAAGALAMV
+454 AAAATGALMMV
-465 LSGCIST
+465 LSGCVST

-507 EGMIDGVG
+507 DGMIDSVG
-515 RFGPIVL
+515 GLGPLAL

-552 TAHSIDANPRA
+552 TAQAIDVDPRA

-571 ASSSFMTPVGYQTNA
+571 ASSSFMTPVGYQTNT

-592 QYRFVDFVRVG
+592 QYRFKDFARVG
-603 APLNLIFWV
+603 APLNLIFWA

-623 L
+623 F

>member
-1 MFAPGRDAFSGDSDR
+1 MT
-16 LVYCSASGQH
+16 
-26 IELMESQVAWEI
+26 WEI
-38 VFVLVLTICAVV
+38 AFVLALTVCAVV

-61 VAILV
+61 VAIIV
-66 MIALLVSGILTPA
+66 MIVLLVSRVLTPT

-99 SAGVFRSGAVNFV
+99 SAGMFRSGAVNFV
-112 SRGLGKA
+112 GKGLGKLA
-119 ARRSSALMLF
+119 QHSSGLMLF

-177 MFGGMG
+177 MFGGMC

-201 GLDAFGMFEFTKLGV
+201 GLEAFGMFEFTKLGV
-216 VFFAVGVA
+216 IFFAVGIA
-224 YMMTVGR
+224 YMMTAGR

-239 KGDLTKSFGLGDY
+239 QGDLTTSYGLGDY

-257 LLAESKSVGQSL
+257 LLAESKSVGHSL
-269 ASAPLVNE
+269 ESAPLVKE
-277 LGVDVL
+277 LNVDVL
-283 QILRGN
+283 QILRGG
-289 DNLCPTPET
+289 DTLRPTPET
-298 VLREHDVLRIKGDL
+298 VLRDGDVLRIQGNL

-321 VGVAFGTSM
+321 AGVAFGMSV
-330 KWRDEDLESTDTR
+330 KWRDEELQSTDTR
-343 IVEAVVG
+343 LVEAVVG

-356 GKSLARSRLRE
+356 GKSLAASRLRE
-367 NYGAAVLAIRQH
+367 NYGASVLAIRQH
-379 GAIAHVEFQNM
+379 GTLRHGEFENIT
-390 KLMPGDT
+390 LMPGDA
-397 LLIDVPNDQIEHLT
+397 LLVDVPNDQIEHLT
-411 QQRVFLLVSRAGI
+411 QQRVFLVVSRAGI
-424 PRFNWPKA
+424 PRFDWPKA
-432 TKTLVIV
+432 SKALAIV
-439 ASVVVIAATGLLSIV
+439 VSVVVIAATGLLPIV
-454 TAAAAGALAMV
+454 AAAATGALMMV

-507 EGMIDGVG
+507 SGMIEGVG
-515 RFGPIVL
+515 GLGPLAL

-552 TAHSIDANPRA
+552 TAQAIDVNPRA

-571 ASSSFMTPVGYQTNA
+571 ASSSFMTPVGYQTNT

-592 QYRFVDFVRVG
+592 QYRFKDFARVG

>member
-1 MFAPGRDAFSGDSDR
+1 MT
-16 LVYCSASGQH
+16 
-26 IELMESQVAWEI
+26 WEI
-38 VFVLVLTICAVV
+38 AFVLALTVCAVV

-61 VAILV
+61 VAIIV
-66 MIALLVSGILTPA
+66 MVVLLVSRVLTPA

-99 SAGVFRSGAVNFV
+99 SAGMFRSGAVNFV
-112 SRGLGKA
+112 GRELGKL
-119 ARRSSALMLF
+119 ARHSSGLMLF
-129 VLMVGVGVLSSF
+129 VLMVVVGVLSSF

-177 MFGGMG
+177 MFGGMC

-201 GLDAFGMFEFTKLGV
+201 GLEAFGMFEFTKLGV
-216 VFFAVGVA
+216 IFFAVGIA
-224 YMMTVGR
+224 YMMTAGR

-239 KGDLTKSFGLGDY
+239 QGDLTTSYGLGDY

-257 LLAESKSVGQSL
+257 LLAESKSVGHSL
-269 ASAPLVNE
+269 ESAPLVKE
-277 LGVDVL
+277 LNVEVL
-283 QILRGN
+283 QILRGG
-289 DNLCPTPET
+289 DTLRPTPET
-298 VLREHDVLRIKGDL
+298 VLRDGDVLRIQGNL

-321 VGVAFGTSM
+321 AGVAFGMSV
-330 KWRDEDLESTDTR
+330 KWRDEELQSTDTR
-343 IVEAVVG
+343 LVEAVVG

-356 GKSLARSRLRE
+356 GKSLAASRLRE
-367 NYGAAVLAIRQH
+367 NYGASVLAIRQH
-379 GAIAHVEFQNM
+379 GTLRHGEFENIT
-390 KLMPGDT
+390 LMPGDA

-411 QQRVFLLVSRAGI
+411 QQRVFLVVSRAGI
-424 PRFNWPKA
+424 PRFDWPKA
-432 TKTLVIV
+432 SKALAIV
-439 ASVVVIAATGLLSIV
+439 VSVVVIAATGLLPIV
-454 TAAAAGALAMV
+454 AAAATGALMMV

-507 EGMIDGVG
+507 SGMIEGVG
-515 RFGPIVL
+515 GLGPLAL

-552 TAHSIDANPRA
+552 TAQAIDVNPRA

-571 ASSSFMTPVGYQTNA
+571 ASSSFMTPVGYQTNT

-592 QYRFVDFVRVG
+592 QYRFKDFARVG

>member
-1 MFAPGRDAFSGDSDR
+1 MT
-16 LVYCSASGQH
+16 
-26 IELMESQVAWEI
+26 WEI

-50 LFVTEKFSTDI
+50 LFVTEKFSTDV

-66 MIALLVSGILTPA
+66 MIALLVSGVLTPA

-99 SAGVFRSGAVNFV
+99 SAGMFRSGAVNFV
-112 SRGLGKA
+112 GRALGKL
-119 ARRSSALMLF
+119 ARHSSGLMLF

-169 LMPLSFAS
+169 LMPLSYAS
-177 MFGGMG
+177 MFGGMC

-190 NILASSIAEEA
+190 NILASAIADQA
-201 GLDAFGMFEFTKLGV
+201 GLGAFGMFEFTKLGV
-216 VFFAVGVA
+216 IFFAVGVA

-239 KGDLTKSFGLGDY
+239 EGDLTKSFGLGDY

-257 LLAESKSVGQSL
+257 LQAESKSIGHSL
-269 ASAPLVNE
+269 ASAPLVQE
-277 LGVDVL
+277 LGIEVL
-283 QILRGN
+283 QIRRGEDTLR
-289 DNLCPTPET
+289 PTPET
-298 VLREHDVLRIKGDL
+298 ILREHDVLRIQGNL

-321 VGVAFGTSM
+321 AGVTFGMSM
-330 KWRDEDLESTDTR
+330 EWRDKDLQSTDTR
-343 IVEAVVG
+343 LVEAVVG

-356 GKSLARSRLRE
+356 GKSLAESHLRE
-367 NYGAAVLAIRQH
+367 NYGASVLAIRQH
-379 GAIAHVEFQNM
+379 GTLRHSEFQNI
-390 KLMPGDT
+390 KLMPGDA

-411 QQRVFLLVSRAGI
+411 QQRVFLVVSRAGI

-432 TKTLVIV
+432 AKALVIV
-439 ASVVVIAATGLLSIV
+439 VSVVVIAAAGVLPIV
-454 TAAAAGALAMV
+454 AAAVTGALMMV

-477 AIEWNVLFLLAGMLS
+477 AIEWNVLFLLAGMLA

-507 EGMIDGVG
+507 GGMIDAVG
-515 RFGPIVL
+515 RFGPPVL
-522 LAAFFGATML
+522 LAAFFGITML

-571 ASSSFMTPVGYQTNA
+571 ASSSFMTPVGYQTNT

-612 LGTLLIPWFWP
+612 LGSLLIPWFWP

>member
-1 MFAPGRDAFSGDSDR
+1 MT
-16 LVYCSASGQH
+16 
-26 IELMESQVAWEI
+26 WEI
-38 VFVLVLTICAVV
+38 AFVLGLTVCAVV

-66 MIALLVSGILTPA
+66 MIVLLVFRVLTPA

-99 SAGVFRSGAVNFV
+99 SAGMFRSGAVNFV
-112 SRGLGKA
+112 GKA
-119 ARRSSALMLF
+119 LGRLARHSSRLMLF

-161 ADTSPSKL
+161 AKTSPSKL

-177 MFGGMG
+177 MFGGMC

-190 NILASSIAEEA
+190 NILASSIAEQA
-201 GLDAFGMFEFTKLGV
+201 GLGAFSMFEFTKLGII
-216 VFFAVGVA
+216 FFAVGVA
-224 YMMTVGR
+224 YMMTLGR
-231 KLVPDHRG
+231 RLVPDHRG
-239 KGDLTKSFGLGDY
+239 QGDLTTSFGLGDY

-257 LLAESKSVGQSL
+257 LQTESKSVGHPL
-269 ASAPLVNE
+269 ASAPLVKE
-277 LGVDVL
+277 LNIDVL
-283 QILRGN
+283 QILRGE
-289 DNLCPTPET
+289 DTLRPTPET
-298 VLREHDVLRIKGDL
+298 ILREGDVLRIQGDL
-312 RTINELKDR
+312 RTINELKGR
-321 VGVAFGTSM
+321 AGVTFGMSM
-330 KWRDEDLESTDTR
+330 KWQDEHLQSTDTR
-343 IVEAVVG
+343 LVEAVVG

-356 GKSLARSRLRE
+356 GKSLTESRLRE
-367 NYGAAVLAIRQH
+367 NYGASVLAIRQH
-379 GAIAHVEFQNM
+379 GTLRQGQFENIT
-390 KLMPGDT
+390 LMPGDA

-411 QQRVFLLVSRAGI
+411 QQRVFLVVSRAGI
-424 PRFNWPKA
+424 PRFDWRKA
-432 TKTLVIV
+432 SKAVAIV
-439 ASVVVIAATGLLSIV
+439 VAVVVVAATGLLPIV
-454 TAAAAGALAMV
+454 AAAATGALMMV
-465 LSGCIST
+465 LSGCVST

-507 EGMIDGVG
+507 DGMIDSVG
-515 RFGPIVL
+515 GLGPLAL

-552 TAHSIDANPRA
+552 TAQAIDIDPSA

-571 ASSSFMTPVGYQTNA
+571 ASSSFMTPVGYQTNT

-592 QYRFVDFVRVG
+592 QYRFKDFARVG
-603 APLNLIFWV
+603 APLNLIFWA

-623 L
+623 F

>member
-1 MFAPGRDAFSGDSDR
+1 MT
-16 LVYCSASGQH
+16 
-26 IELMESQVAWEI
+26 WEI
-38 VFVLVLTICAVV
+38 AFVLGLTVCAVV

-66 MIALLVSGILTPA
+66 MIVLLVFRVLTPA

-99 SAGVFRSGAVNFV
+99 SAGMFRSGAVNFV
-112 SRGLGKA
+112 GKA
-119 ARRSSALMLF
+119 LGRLARHSSRLMLF

-161 ADTSPSKL
+161 AKTSPSKL

-177 MFGGMG
+177 MFGGMC

-190 NILASSIAEEA
+190 NILASSIAEQA
-201 GLDAFGMFEFTKLGV
+201 GLGAFGMFEFTKLGV
-216 VFFAVGVA
+216 IFFAVGVA
-224 YMMTVGR
+224 YMMTLGR
-231 KLVPDHRG
+231 RLVPDHRG
-239 KGDLTKSFGLGDY
+239 QGDLTTSFGLGDY

-257 LLAESKSVGQSL
+257 LQTESKSVGHAL
-269 ASAPLVNE
+269 ASAPLVKE
-277 LGVDVL
+277 LNIDVL
-283 QILRGN
+283 QILRGE
-289 DNLCPTPET
+289 DTLRPTPET
-298 VLREHDVLRIKGDL
+298 ILCEGDVLRIQGDL
-312 RTINELKDR
+312 RTINELKGR
-321 VGVAFGTSM
+321 AGVTFGMSM
-330 KWRDEDLESTDTR
+330 KWRDEHLHSTDTR
-343 IVEAVVG
+343 LVEAVVG

-356 GKSLARSRLRE
+356 GKSLAESRLRA
-367 NYGAAVLAIRQH
+367 NYGASVLAIRHH
-379 GAIAHVEFQNM
+379 GTLRHSQFENIT
-390 KLMPGDT
+390 LMPGDA

-411 QQRVFLLVSRAGI
+411 QQRVFLVVSRAGI
-424 PRFNWPKA
+424 PRFDWRKA
-432 TKTLVIV
+432 SKAVAIV
-439 ASVVVIAATGLLSIV
+439 VAVVVVAATGLLPIV
-454 TAAAAGALAMV
+454 AAAATGALMMV
-465 LSGCIST
+465 LSGCVST

-507 EGMIDGVG
+507 NGMIDSVG
-515 RFGPIVL
+515 EFGPLAL

-552 TAHSIDANPRA
+552 TAQAIDVDPRA

-571 ASSSFMTPVGYQTNA
+571 ASSSFMTPVGYQTNT

-592 QYRFVDFVRVG
+592 QYRFKDFVRVG
-603 APLNLIFWV
+603 APLNLIFWA

>member
-1 MFAPGRDAFSGDSDR
+1 MT
-16 LVYCSASGQH
+16 
-26 IELMESQVAWEI
+26 WEI
-38 VFVLVLTICAVV
+38 AFVLGLTVCAVV

-66 MIALLVSGILTPA
+66 MIVLLVFRVLTPA

-99 SAGVFRSGAVNFV
+99 SAGMFRSGAVNFV
-112 SRGLGKA
+112 GKA
-119 ARRSSALMLF
+119 LGRLARHSSRLMLF

-161 ADTSPSKL
+161 AKTSPSKL

-177 MFGGMG
+177 MFGGMC

-190 NILASSIAEEA
+190 NILASSIAEQA
-201 GLDAFGMFEFTKLGV
+201 GLGAFSMFEFTKLGII
-216 VFFAVGVA
+216 FFAVGVA
-224 YMMTVGR
+224 YMMTLGR
-231 KLVPDHRG
+231 RLVPDHRG
-239 KGDLTKSFGLGDY
+239 QGDLTTSFGLGDY

-257 LLAESKSVGQSL
+257 LQTESKSVGHSL
-269 ASAPLVNE
+269 ASAPLVKE
-277 LGVDVL
+277 LNIEVL
-283 QILRGN
+283 QILRGE
-289 DNLCPTPET
+289 DTLRPTPET
-298 VLREHDVLRIKGDL
+298 ILREGDVLRIQGDL
-312 RTINELKDR
+312 RTINELKGR
-321 VGVAFGTSM
+321 AGVTFGMSM
-330 KWRDEDLESTDTR
+330 KWRDEHLHSTDTR
-343 IVEAVVG
+343 LVEAVVG

-356 GKSLARSRLRE
+356 GKSLAESRLRA
-367 NYGAAVLAIRQH
+367 NYGASVLAIRQH
-379 GAIAHVEFQNM
+379 GTLRHGQFENIT
-390 KLMPGDT
+390 LMPGDA

-411 QQRVFLLVSRAGI
+411 QQRVFLVVSRAGI
-424 PRFNWPKA
+424 PRFDWRKA
-432 TKTLVIV
+432 SKAVAIV
-439 ASVVVIAATGLLSIV
+439 VAVVVVSATGLLPIV
-454 TAAAAGALAMV
+454 AAAATGALMMV
-465 LSGCIST
+465 LSGCVST

-507 EGMIDGVG
+507 DGMIDSVG
-515 RFGPIVL
+515 GFGPLAL

-552 TAHSIDANPRA
+552 TAQAIDVDPSA

-571 ASSSFMTPVGYQTNA
+571 ASSSFMTPVGYQTNT

-592 QYRFVDFVRVG
+592 QYRFKDFVRVG
-603 APLNLIFWV
+603 APLNLIFWA

-623 L
+623 F

>member
-1 MFAPGRDAFSGDSDR
+1 MT
-16 LVYCSASGQH
+16 
-26 IELMESQVAWEI
+26 WEI
-38 VFVLVLTICAVV
+38 AFVLGLTVCAVV
-50 LFVTEKFSTDI
+50 LFVTEKLSTDI

-66 MIALLVSGILTPA
+66 MIVLLVFRVLTPA

-99 SAGVFRSGAVNFV
+99 SAGMFRSGAVNFV
-112 SRGLGKA
+112 GKA
-119 ARRSSALMLF
+119 LGRLARHSSRLMLF

-161 ADTSPSKL
+161 AKTSPSKL

-177 MFGGMG
+177 MFGGMC

-190 NILASSIAEEA
+190 NILASSIAEQA
-201 GLDAFGMFEFTKLGV
+201 GLGAFSMFEFTKLGII
-216 VFFAVGVA
+216 FFAVGVA
-224 YMMTVGR
+224 YMMTLGR
-231 KLVPDHRG
+231 RLVPDHRG
-239 KGDLTKSFGLGDY
+239 QGDLTTSFGLGDY

-257 LLAESKSVGQSL
+257 LQTESKSVGHPL
-269 ASAPLVNE
+269 ASAPLVKE
-277 LGVDVL
+277 LNIDVL
-283 QILRGN
+283 QILRGE
-289 DNLCPTPET
+289 DTLRPTPET
-298 VLREHDVLRIKGDL
+298 ILREGDVLRIQGDL
-312 RTINELKDR
+312 RTINELKGR
-321 VGVAFGTSM
+321 AGVTFGMSV
-330 KWRDEDLESTDTR
+330 KWRDEHLQSTDTR
-343 IVEAVVG
+343 LVEAVVG

-356 GKSLARSRLRE
+356 GKSLTESRLRE
-367 NYGAAVLAIRQH
+367 NYGASVLAILQH
-379 GAIAHVEFQNM
+379 GTLRQGQFENIT
-390 KLMPGDT
+390 LMPGDA

-411 QQRVFLLVSRAGI
+411 QQRVFLVVSRAGI
-424 PRFNWPKA
+424 PRFDWRKA
-432 TKTLVIV
+432 SKAVAIV
-439 ASVVVIAATGLLSIV
+439 VAVVVVAATGLLPIV
-454 TAAAAGALAMV
+454 AAAATGALMMV
-465 LSGCIST
+465 LSGCVST

-507 EGMIDGVG
+507 DGMIDSVG
-515 RFGPIVL
+515 GLGPLAL

-552 TAHSIDANPRA
+552 TAQAIDVDPRA

-571 ASSSFMTPVGYQTNA
+571 ASSSFMTPVGYQTNT

-592 QYRFVDFVRVG
+592 QYRFKDFARVG
-603 APLNLIFWV
+603 APLNLIFWA

-623 L
+623 F

>member
-1 MFAPGRDAFSGDSDR
+1 MT
-16 LVYCSASGQH
+16 
-26 IELMESQVAWEI
+26 WEI
-38 VFVLVLTICAVV
+38 ALVLGLTGCAVV
-50 LFVTEKFSTDI
+50 LFVTEKFPTDI

-66 MIALLVSGILTPA
+66 MVALLISGVLTPA
-79 EGLAGFANTATVT
+79 EGLAGFANTATIT

-99 SAGVFRSGAVNFV
+99 SAGMFRSGAVNFV
-112 SRGLGKA
+112 SKSLRRL

-129 VLMVGVGVLSSF
+129 VLMTSVGVLSSF

-161 ADTSPSKL
+161 VDTSPSKL

-177 MFGGMG
+177 MFGGMC

-190 NILASSIAEEA
+190 NILASGIAEQE
-201 GLDAFGMFEFTKLGV
+201 GLEPFGMFEFTKLGV
-216 VFFAVGVA
+216 IFFAVGVA

-239 KGDLTKSFGLGDY
+239 KGNLTRSFGMGDY

-257 LLAESKSVGQSL
+257 LLAESKSVGKSL
-269 ASAPLVNE
+269 AAAPLVEE
-277 LGVDVL
+277 LGVEVL
-283 QILRGN
+283 QVQRGEDTLRPSAEIILRK
-289 DNLCPTPET
+289 
-298 VLREHDVLRIKGDL
+298 HDVLRIKGNL

-321 VGVAFGTSM
+321 AGVTFGMSM
-330 KWRDEDLESTDTR
+330 KWRDKDLEAADTR
-343 IVEAVVG
+343 LVEAVVG

-356 GKSLARSRLRE
+356 GRSLAESQLRE
-367 NYGAAVLAIRQH
+367 NYGAVVLAVRQH
-379 GAIAHVEFQNM
+379 GAMTYSEFQHIT
-390 KLMPGDT
+390 LMPGDT

-411 QQRVFLLVSRAGI
+411 QRRVFLLVSRAGI
-424 PRFNWPKA
+424 PRFNWSKA
-432 TKTLVIV
+432 IKALTIV
-439 ASVVVIAATGLLSIV
+439 VSVVAIAATGLLPIV
-454 TAAAAGALAMV
+454 AAAATGALMMV

-472 EEAYG
+472 DEAYG
-477 AIEWNVLFLLAGMLS
+477 AIEWNVLFLLAGMLA
-492 LGAAMEKTGASTMLA
+492 LGAAMQKTGASTMLA
-507 EGMIDGVG
+507 GWMIDGVG
-515 RFGPIVL
+515 GYGPIALV
-522 LAAFFGATML
+522 AAFFGATML
-532 LTEVMS
+532 LTAVMS

-552 TAHSIDANPRA
+552 TAQSLDVNPRT

-571 ASSSFMTPVGYQTNA
+571 ASSSFMTPVGYQTNT

-592 QYRFVDFVRVG
+592 QYRFVDFIRVG
-603 APLNLIFWV
+603 GPLTLIFWV

>member
-1 MFAPGRDAFSGDSDR
+1 MT
-16 LVYCSASGQH
+16 
-26 IELMESQVAWEI
+26 WEI

-50 LFVTEKFSTDI
+50 LFVTEKFSTDV

-112 SRGLGKA
+112 SRALGRL
-119 ARRSSALMLF
+119 ARRSSGLTLF
-129 VLMVGVGVLSSF
+129 ALMVGVGVLSSF

-169 LMPLSFAS
+169 LMPLSYAS
-177 MFGGMG
+177 MFGGMC

-190 NILASSIAEEA
+190 NILASAIAEEA
-201 GLDAFGMFEFTKLGV
+201 GLGAFGMFEFTKLGV
-216 VFFAVGVA
+216 IFFAVGVA

-231 KLVPDHRG
+231 KLVPDHRS
-239 KGDLTKSFGLGDY
+239 KGDLTKSFGMGDY

-257 LLAESKSVGQSL
+257 LQAESKSVGQSL
-269 ASAPLVNE
+269 ASAPLVEE
-277 LGVDVL
+277 LGIEVL
-283 QILRGN
+283 QILRGE
-289 DNLCPTPET
+289 DILRPTPET
-298 VLREHDVLRIKGDL
+298 ILCEHDVLRIKGDL

-321 VGVAFGTSM
+321 AGVTFGMSM
-330 KWRDEDLESTDTR
+330 KWRDKDLESTDTR
-343 IVEAVVG
+343 LVEAVVG

-356 GKSLARSRLRE
+356 GKSLAESHLRE
-367 NYGAAVLAIRQH
+367 NYGAAVLAIRHH
-379 GAIAHVEFQNM
+379 GALTHGEVQNI

-397 LLIDVPNDQIEHLT
+397 LLMDVPNDQIEHLT

-432 TKTLVIV
+432 TKALVIV
-439 ASVVVIAATGLLSIV
+439 VSVLVIVATGLLSIV
-454 TAAAAGALAMV
+454 AAAAAGALMMV

-477 AIEWNVLFLLAGMLS
+477 AIEWNVLFLLAGMLA

-507 EGMIDGVG
+507 GGMIDGLG
-515 RFGPIVL
+515 GFGPIVL
-522 LAAFFGATML
+522 LAAFFGITML

-552 TAHSIDANPRA
+552 TAHAIDADPRA

-571 ASSSFMTPVGYQTNA
+571 ASSSFMTPVGYQTNT

-592 QYRFVDFVRVG
+592 QYRFVDFLRVG

>member
-1 MFAPGRDAFSGDSDR
+1 MT
-16 LVYCSASGQH
+16 
-26 IELMESQVAWEI
+26 WEI
-38 VFVLVLTICAVV
+38 AFVLGLTVCAVV

-66 MIALLVSGILTPA
+66 MIVLLVFRVLTPA

-99 SAGVFRSGAVNFV
+99 SAGMFRSGAVNFV
-112 SRGLGKA
+112 GKA
-119 ARRSSALMLF
+119 LGRLARHSSGLMLF

-161 ADTSPSKL
+161 AETSPSKL

-177 MFGGMG
+177 MFGGMC

-190 NILASSIAEEA
+190 NILASSIAEQA
-201 GLDAFGMFEFTKLGV
+201 GLGAFGMFEFTKLGV
-216 VFFAVGVA
+216 IFFAVGVA
-224 YMMTVGR
+224 YMMTLGR
-231 KLVPDHRG
+231 RLVPDHRG
-239 KGDLTKSFGLGDY
+239 RGDLTTSFGLGDY

-257 LLAESKSVGQSL
+257 LQTESKSVGHSL
-269 ASAPLVNE
+269 ASAPLVKE
-277 LGVDVL
+277 LNIDVL
-283 QILRGN
+283 QILRGE
-289 DNLCPTPET
+289 DTLRPTPET
-298 VLREHDVLRIKGDL
+298 ILREGDVLRIQGDL
-312 RTINELKDR
+312 RTINELKGR
-321 VGVAFGTSM
+321 AGVTFGMSM
-330 KWRDEDLESTDTR
+330 KWRDEHLQSTDTR
-343 IVEAVVG
+343 LVEAVVG

-356 GKSLARSRLRE
+356 GKSLAESRLRE
-367 NYGAAVLAIRQH
+367 NYGASVLAIRQH
-379 GAIAHVEFQNM
+379 GTLRHGQFENIT
-390 KLMPGDT
+390 LMPGDA

-411 QQRVFLLVSRAGI
+411 QQRVFLVVSRAGI
-424 PRFNWPKA
+424 PRFDWPKA
-432 TKTLVIV
+432 SKAVAIV
-439 ASVVVIAATGLLSIV
+439 VAVVVVAATGLLPIV
-454 TAAAAGALAMV
+454 AAAATGALMMV
-465 LSGCIST
+465 LSGCVST

-507 EGMIDGVG
+507 NGMIDSVG
-515 RFGPIVL
+515 GLGPLAL

-552 TAHSIDANPRA
+552 TAQAIDVDPHA

-571 ASSSFMTPVGYQTNA
+571 ASSSFMTPVGYQTNT

-592 QYRFVDFVRVG
+592 QYRFKDFVRVG